1 MWPRQIR
8 TRTEDLM
15 LRIVISIFA
24 AYCSALVFAVARFVA

>member
-15 LRIVISIFA
+15 LRIVLSVFA
-24 AYCSALVFAVARFVA
+24 TYLSALVIAAARFVA